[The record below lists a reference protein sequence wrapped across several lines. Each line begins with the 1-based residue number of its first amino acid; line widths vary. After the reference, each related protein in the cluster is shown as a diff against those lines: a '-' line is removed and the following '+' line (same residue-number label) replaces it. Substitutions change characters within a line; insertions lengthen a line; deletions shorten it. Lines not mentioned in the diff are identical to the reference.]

1 MPELKS
7 EGDDNIVAIEA
18 AKIVERV
25 VGIAWATDKSGNFIY
40 LSEPLLSTKNLSINQ
55 LNKPV
60 KKYYSGWEFIVHPD
74 DCEAMVS
81 IWRDALLRGNI
92 IVPNI
97 GLLAL
102 VVHIVGVVIQVTLYT
117 ITIIKYVHGMGQ

>member
-7 EGDDNIVAIEA
+7 AGDDNIVAIEA

-25 VGIAWATDKSGNFIY
+25 VGIAWATDKYGNFIY

-60 KKYYSGWEFIVHPD
+60 K
-74 DCEAMVS
+74 
-81 IWRDALLRGNI
+81 NI
-92 IVPNI
+92 IVDGN
-97 GLLAL
+97 LLFIL
-102 VVHIVGVVIQVTLYT
+102 TIVRQWCRSGEMLY
-117 ITIIKYVHGMGQ
+117 